1 MSKFGT
7 LLNSRPT
14 AREDSLRLR
23 QIIDGAS
30 NDKDIVLD
38 FSGVEIVTPSYADE
52 LFLSLKEQYHGKK
65 ISVQNAET
73 LIVKQT
79 LNEIVKM

>member
-23 QIIDGAS
+23 QIID
-30 NDKDIVLD
+30 NVQDNEIVLD
-38 FSGVEIVTPSYADE
+38 FSGVEIITPSYADE
-52 LFLSLKEQYHGKK
+52 LFLSLNEQYHAKK
-65 ISVQNAET
+65 ITIQNAET
-73 LIVKQT
+73 MIVKQT
-79 LNEIVKM
+79 LDEIAKK